1 LTTAPLDETEQ
12 AVLNELR
19 RPVQHVTK
27 AVEDTPE
34 AHAAVADDAPFGAR
48 NRASAGWCRGAC
60 HAVAGLASGRWWRA
74 KLPAPSQESFDPAG
88 SAQSARH

>member
-34 AHAAVADDAPFGAR
+34 AHAAVADDAPLR
-48 NRASAGWCRGAC
+48 R
-60 HAVAGLASGRWWRA
+60 
-74 KLPAPSQESFDPAG
+74 EG
-88 SAQSARH
+88 SS